1 MQRYLCLYIFLF
13 GRSCFSPGEKKN
25 YWIFA
30 HSTQGSD
37 ISVSPFH
44 HILQELWKM
53 IDSARDILYLFTP
66 LPPQLLGKTTT
77 MYIVSYLFTSAI
89 SSKSNSVVTKKK
101 LHSFFQPHLIIIIN
115 DVVFGP
121 FFLFSL
127 FVWWKNLKHWK
138 LHLSGKEK
146 KTCLM
151 SIMMKMQIW
160 IAMIKSVYW
169 RITNHSSRAIFTC
182 KSWMQ
187 WSEKMDRLLFFL
199 QKTDWKA
206 TFFKTKCSYKKLFQ

>member
-1 MQRYLCLYIFLF
+1 MHDKEIKATCSVICVCIYFYLADLAFH
-13 GRSCFSPGEKKN
+13 RGEKKN
-25 YWIFA
+25 YWVFA

-89 SSKSNSVVTKKK
+89 SSKSNSVVTKKNYTV
-101 LHSFFQPHLIIIIN
+101 FFQPHLIIIIN

-127 FVWWKNLKHWK
+127 FVWWKNLKHFGNYTSLAK
-138 LHLSGKEK
+138 KK

-151 SIMMKMQIW
+151 AIMMKMQIW

-182 KSWMQ
+182 KS
-187 WSEKMDRLLFFL
+187 
-199 QKTDWKA
+199 
-206 TFFKTKCSYKKLFQ
+206 